1 VSAVKSRE
9 GAHFSAE
16 FAPESNGAR
25 KRKRAELPS
34 LYAAAMIARIWRGYT
49 THANAEAYAA
59 ALQAEILPG
68 IMKVPGYRGS
78 YLLKRLYG
86 EEVEFVTVMLWE
98 SLESLSAFAGP
109 DYEKA
114 IVPVERRKF
123 LSKYEERS
131 AHYEIL
137 MQPAAADAPSGA

>member
-1 VSAVKSRE
+1 
-9 GAHFSAE
+9 
-16 FAPESNGAR
+16 
-25 KRKRAELPS
+25 
-34 LYAAAMIARIWRGYT
+34 MIARIWRGYT

-59 ALQAEILPG
+59 ALQAEILSG

-86 EEVEFVTVMLWE
+86 EEVEFVTMMLWE

-114 IVPVERRKF
+114 IVPLERRKF

-137 MQPAAADAPSGA
+137 MQRAAADAPSGASGGEPSAPLSCHGATASLTADIALRKGQRV

>member
-1 VSAVKSRE
+1 
-9 GAHFSAE
+9 
-16 FAPESNGAR
+16 
-25 KRKRAELPS
+25 
-34 LYAAAMIARIWRGYT
+34 MIARIWRGYT

-109 DYEKA
+109 KLKVVDDQL
-114 IVPVERRKF
+114 IVVPSRFDE
-123 LSKYEERS
+123 YAEPTPS
-131 AHYEIL
+131 APPL
-137 MQPAAADAPSGA
+137 DAKVVPSP

>member
-1 VSAVKSRE
+1 
-9 GAHFSAE
+9 
-16 FAPESNGAR
+16 
-25 KRKRAELPS
+25 
-34 LYAAAMIARIWRGYT
+34 MIARIWRGYT

-114 IVPVERRKF
+114 IVPLERRKF

-137 MQPAAADAPSGA
+137 MQPAAADAPSCA